1 MEQIV
6 AATLG
11 GGGLLS
17 LLFVFGRRAFVK
29 WAQESVQ
36 VNSAEAASAIV
47 VMLRQQLEEFKKE
60 NTELRV
66 EIGELR
72 KENQEFRAEIGE
84 LRAEIKKIR
93 GL

>member
-47 VMLRQQLEEFKKE
+47 VMLRQQLEEFRKE
-60 NTELRV
+60 TA
-66 EIGELR
+66 ELR
-72 KENQEFRAEIGE
+72 KENAEFRKENAE
-84 LRAEIKKIR
+84 LRTEIAELREEIR
-93 GL
+93 KLRVM